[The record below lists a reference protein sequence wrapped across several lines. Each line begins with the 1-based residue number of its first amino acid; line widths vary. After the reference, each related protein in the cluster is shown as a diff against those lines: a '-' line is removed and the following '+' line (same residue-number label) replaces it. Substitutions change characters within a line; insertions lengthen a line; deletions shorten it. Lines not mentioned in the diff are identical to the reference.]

1 MPRLAAV
8 GECMLELR
16 SSDGNGLVLG
26 YGGDVFNTA
35 LYAARLGLEVS
46 FLSAVGDEFHSR
58 WLLKRWRADGLDCAH
73 VREIAGA
80 TPALYRIRTD
90 AEGERSFTYW
100 RSASPFRHWLDEGGY
115 AEGLAGVLAGFDAIY
130 FSGITLAMLDD
141 AAKRRWLDMV
151 GDFRSNGGL
160 VAFDP
165 NYRPVLWAS
174 AGEARSWIDQAYALA
189 DIILPSI
196 EDESALR
203 GQHEP
208 KALLASLA
216 ALTAGEIVIKRG
228 TSTCVVF
235 HKGKRTDIPVS
246 AAPNA
251 IDTTAAGDSFNAGY
265 LQARLTGLPPGEAAQ
280 RGASLAA
287 TVVQHPGA
295 IIPVEA
301 MP

>member
-1 MPRLAAV
+1 
-8 GECMLELR
+8 MLELR
-16 SSDGNGLVLG
+16 SSGGNDLALG

-46 FLSAVGDEFHSR
+46 FLSAVGDDHYSR
-58 WLLKRWRADGLDCAH
+58 WLLQRWRADGLNCTH

-80 TPALYRIRTD
+80 TPALYIIRTD

-100 RSASPFRHWLDEGGY
+100 RSASPFRHWLDLGGY
-115 AEGLAGVLAGFDAIY
+115 AEALGGVLAGFDAIY

-141 AAKRRWLDMV
+141 AAKRRWLDAV
-151 GDFRSNGGL
+151 AAFRSGGGL

-165 NYRPVLWAS
+165 NYRPVLWPSAEEAS
-174 AGEARSWIDQAYALA
+174 GWIDQAYARA
-189 DIILPSI
+189 DLVLPSI

-203 GQHEP
+203 GQRGRND
-208 KALLASLA
+208 LLASLA
-216 ALTAGEIVIKRG
+216 ALSADEVVVKRG

-235 HKGKRTDIPVS
+235 HSGRRIDIPIS
-246 AAPNA
+246 AAPDA

-265 LQARLTGLPPGEAAQ
+265 LQARLTGLSPGEAAE

-287 TVVQHPGA
+287 EVVRHPGA
-295 IIPVEA
+295 IIPIEA